1 MRTLH
6 FLFPVLLFVFVACS
20 SDTPDQ
26 KSGSTSGSSGS
37 NSAPEAGSPEEF
49 GMRMAN
55 FVIANDNQGVIGLII
70 EQAEMEEVIKNSSV
84 TTMGKEVAIKNI
96 PMEISKM
103 RVDYTNGLTE
113 IRKSG
118 EAAGIVWTNCKF
130 KSAYYE
136 ISNPTGYNMMQ
147 LHCVLDCNGQEHE
160 FTVTDVVETENG
172 WKLGG
177 TMMFG
182 KK

>member
-6 FLFPVLLFVFVACS
+6 FLFPVFLFVFIACS
-20 SDTPDQ
+20 DAPEQ
-26 KSGSTSGSSGS
+26 KTGESTGTSGTSS
-37 NSAPEAGSPEEF
+37 NEPVAGSPEAF
-49 GMRMAN
+49 GKEIAS
-55 FVIANDNQGVIGLII
+55 FIIANDNQGVIGLII
-70 EQAEMEEVIKNSSV
+70 EQTEMEEVIKNSSV

-118 EAAGIVWTNCKF
+118 ETAGIVWENCKF
-130 KSAYYE
+130 KEAYYE

-182 KK
+182 KQ